1 MKCELCPAADCW
13 RSGEGERRG
22 ERYCRPAATTC
33 SRPVPLQWEDRVS
46 RCWVQKE
53 FSRPQRRQRSTR
65 AVDSLLPVR
74 GKLHLPLL
82 AELFPHRHLRTE
94 WTGDRKCSSRL
105 RLKFSALRKQ
115 QCLAKGCLGIKF
127 LPEEMSRGRESGK
140 D

>member
-1 MKCELCPAADCW
+1 MSSAQQLTAGEVVKGTDGEGRGTVAQPQRRALDLCPC
-13 RSGEGERRG
+13 SGKTGCPGSRR
-22 ERYCRPAATTC
+22 
-33 SRPVPLQWEDRVS
+33 
-46 RCWVQKE
+46 K
-53 FSRPQRRQRSTR
+53 FSRAQRRQRSTR

-82 AELFPHRHLRTE
+82 AELFPHQRTE
-94 WTGDRKCSSRL
+94 WTEDRKCSSRL

>member
-1 MKCELCPAADCW
+1 MSSAQQLTAGEVVKGTD
-13 RSGEGERRG
+13 GEGRGTVAQQQRRSLDL
-22 ERYCRPAATTC
+22 C
-33 SRPVPLQWEDRVS
+33 SCSAKTGCLGAGS
-46 RCWVQKE
+46 RRKL
-53 FSRPQRRQRSTR
+53 SRAQRRQRSTR